1 MFLWWYVVNA
11 RLMLV
16 LEVCSM
22 WKLCPKSGSHT
33 HTHTLHHQ
41 PLRTI
46 QYWFNHNQYQFN
58 SIYHK
63 SSFKKLSPII
73 SNPKES
79 FQVSMTPK
87 DCMKLSLPTAGIRV
101 PIAIQAIPTSYTP
114 WILCV
119 AMAKFMYF
127 CYHPYIY
134 IKLYKCS
141 SKSYPKTSNE
151 IIKVY
156 HKSNLIAFSVNGI
169 LPKYI
174 INYQSQACMWANVP
188 LHWHWKQCSYL
199 PVPCKPHK
207 CQFLDNPLHHDNQ
220 TSEKLQQGSLLF
232 FLFLLNCSYTMLY
245 SKLCFAHSPR
255 CSLQISKVP
264 TNERHSSKW
273 LQSNIQVSA
282 HRRPRKGRV
291 VSPALAVSHDL
302 RRYKLSCP

>member
-1 MFLWWYVVNA
+1 MIFRFRISFPCSHWNVS
-11 RLMLV
+11 LMICGECTVDACTGGLFHV
-16 LEVCSM
+16 EIVS
-22 WKLCPKSGSHT
+22 KIRFT

-134 IKLYKCS
+134 I
-141 SKSYPKTSNE
+141 
-151 IIKVY
+151 
-156 HKSNLIAFSVNGI
+156 
-169 LPKYI
+169 
-174 INYQSQACMWANVP
+174 
-188 LHWHWKQCSYL
+188 
-199 PVPCKPHK
+199 
-207 CQFLDNPLHHDNQ
+207 
-220 TSEKLQQGSLLF
+220 
-232 FLFLLNCSYTMLY
+232 
-245 SKLCFAHSPR
+245 
-255 CSLQISKVP
+255 
-264 TNERHSSKW
+264 
-273 LQSNIQVSA
+273 
-282 HRRPRKGRV
+282 
-291 VSPALAVSHDL
+291 
-302 RRYKLSCP
+302 

>member
-1 MFLWWYVVNA
+1 MFSLKCFFDDMWWMHGWCLYWRFVPCGNCVQNQ
-11 RLMLV
+11 V
-16 LEVCSM
+16 
-22 WKLCPKSGSHT
+22 HT

-134 IKLYKCS
+134 I
-141 SKSYPKTSNE
+141 
-151 IIKVY
+151 
-156 HKSNLIAFSVNGI
+156 
-169 LPKYI
+169 YI
-174 INYQSQACMWANVP
+174 NVP
-188 LHWHWKQCSYL
+188 AKVSRKLAMKL
-199 PVPCKPHK
+199 LK
-207 CQFLDNPLHHDNQ
+207 CTINP
-220 TSEKLQQGSLLF
+220 T
-232 FLFLLNCSYTMLY
+232 
-245 SKLCFAHSPR
+245 
-255 CSLQISKVP
+255 
-264 TNERHSSKW
+264 W
-273 LQSNIQVSA
+273 
-282 HRRPRKGRV
+282 
-291 VSPALAVSHDL
+291 
-302 RRYKLSCP
+302 